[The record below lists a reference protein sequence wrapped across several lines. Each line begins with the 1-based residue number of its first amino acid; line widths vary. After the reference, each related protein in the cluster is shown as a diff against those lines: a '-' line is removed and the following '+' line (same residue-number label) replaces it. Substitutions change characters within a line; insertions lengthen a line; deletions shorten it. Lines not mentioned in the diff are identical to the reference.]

1 MATVTVPERV
11 LVLRRGEMSVTVL
24 FKSPLGNPC
33 PKIKIRTEQWSPVVR
48 DARANEQA
56 LSQRIYLMRFSV
68 LITNLR
74 LDGQARRASAQ
85 G

>member
-1 MATVTVPERV
+1 
-11 LVLRRGEMSVTVL
+11 MSVTVL

-33 PKIKIRTEQWSPVVR
+33 PKIRTEQWSPVVR

-74 LDGQARRASAQ
+74 LDGQARRESAQ